1 MAVYVIVGLV
11 VLAGLVLA
19 YRSLGRPA
27 AVTIESAAV
36 LRSTLTATER
46 AASDLAELARAAP
59 MIGADAGSEAGT
71 AKALR
76 RRLTGLSQQLEL
88 VDPHELDESDE
99 SAHALLEVSID
110 ELSSAAGMC
119 ATDAYASSDGMRT
132 AVSALLEHA
141 GRCLHDAATLVASA
155 EEVERAP

>member
-27 AVTIESAAV
+27 AVTIDSAAV
-36 LRSTLTATER
+36 LRSTLTATEA
-46 AASDLAELARAAP
+46 AASDLAEVAGAAP
-59 MIGADAGSEAGT
+59 MIGARAGSSAAS

-88 VDPHELDESDE
+88 VDPHELDERDQ

-110 ELSSAAGMC
+110 ELSSAVGMC

-132 AVSALLEHA
+132 AVSALLDHA
-141 GRCLHDAATLVASA
+141 GRCLQDAAALVASA

>member
-11 VLAGLVLA
+11 VLAGLVIA

-27 AVTIESAAV
+27 AVTIDSAAV
-36 LRSTLTATER
+36 LRSTLASTEA
-46 AASDLAELARAAP
+46 AASDLADLAGVAPLIGARAASS
-59 MIGADAGSEAGT
+59 AGN

-88 VDPHELDESDE
+88 VNPHELDERDQ

-110 ELSSAAGMC
+110 ELGSAAGMC

-141 GRCLHDAATLVASA
+141 GNCLQDATALVASA